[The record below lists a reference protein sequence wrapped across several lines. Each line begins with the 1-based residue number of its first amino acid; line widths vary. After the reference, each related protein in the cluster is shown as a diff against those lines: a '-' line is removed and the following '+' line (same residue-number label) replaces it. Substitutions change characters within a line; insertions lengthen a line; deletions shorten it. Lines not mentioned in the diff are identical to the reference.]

1 MDIDGWSVNHTVI
14 FTHIDETGTPKT
26 SGTWPLILFT
36 WEHVVDSADSM
47 EFLLVIL
54 RDKPAI
60 NHPRMLCKHD
70 NQFST
75 CDIQKINKWWDEIH
89 KTWLK
94 KTYVTFAISAT
105 KSVGWNH
112 QQFSYQYSSE
122 YRRQNHWTFANDEDL
137 RVYVCVYIYIYVYIY
152 ICMYIYIYVLHSG
165 YLT

>member
-94 KTYVTFAISAT
+94 KHMSLLLYQLLKVLGEIINNSAT
-105 KSVGWNH
+105 NIAVNIAVKIIGH
-112 QQFSYQYSSE
+112 
-122 YRRQNHWTFANDEDL
+122 L
-137 RVYVCVYIYIYVYIY
+137 LMMKICVCMCIYIYMYIY
-152 ICMYIYIYVLHSG
+152 ICMCIYIYVLHSG